1 MKNKRALFIALATIM
16 ASGVMTAFSGCDLL
30 GGGNDSGSGNSA
42 TNANISVRSANTS
55 TKFKADQ
62 TTEGDKAY
70 KLEYNMV
77 KNENEGYQLL
87 ISADAD
93 VDSYYLTKADL
104 KNGNNVISSENI
116 DVYMQRYSTVSTGR
130 DLTIYGAGEYPD
142 ALIPIDAAKAA
153 GELKIAANRNSALW
167 INVYVPKDTA
177 AGVYTSNFELKVGDK
192 TYEVPVSV
200 TVNDYTLPDTVHA
213 RTSFAWRYEF
223 MGIGE
228 MDYST
233 DMMEKYYDFFLD
245 YRISLEN
252 PVTDNPANDPVE
264 FAQSIDKNW
273 DRITDYT
280 FMPLYGLGPSGN
292 LAGGKWTTLEAQ
304 ILECAALSK
313 PGKNLLEKGMVYFI
327 DEPSLTNVTVMND
340 CLDKLTKYNN
350 DLAATVTK
358 IEEDTTGKFDTFKT
372 IENWQETV
380 LGIRNIIPMNIEHLF
395 KEMDAG
401 NPNAFKFLELTN
413 CYCPVWRNLSAPD
426 WEEKTTILKEQYG
439 IRLWWYGCTDPN
451 APYATYHIADTNLL
465 SSRTINWLQMMYGIE
480 GNLYWDACAY
490 TYYWGAVLNLPCD
503 LYEAPYRT
511 LGEESAPAGDGFLTY
526 PGKKYGLDE
535 PIPSMRLM
543 SIRDGNEEY
552 EMLYALKAELAA
564 MGASESDIQ
573 AELERLCDSMYYNG
587 SMLYADGENGMDFN
601 MLRNELIQMLV
612 DAKDGTNFFVKNIEE
627 KNDYVNVTFSANASE
642 YDVYFGTSKLVASG
656 NVFNVTIPL
665 AADGFYDFKFVNK
678 STGET
683 KIKTKYIAVGVYR
696 LIDFN
701 KVSEVPTSIVMNEGD
716 SCELN
721 SDSNKTSAY
730 SLKLNIN
737 SKITG
742 DEIQDMI
749 YAPNFKIKT
758 ETFGISFE
766 DVVYVHV
773 DFYNLNADAEKVT
786 FLLKSGSKER
796 AYKTVTLQPGLNSV
810 DFVLKG
816 TAFKEIAKV
825 DAMEFRFENK
835 GTVDNNYVHKICID
849 NLYAVVKGE

>member
-1 MKNKRALFIALATIM
+1 MTNKRRGLVLLLAMVM
-16 ASGVMTAFSGCDLL
+16 ASGIMTAFSGCGKEDKKSET
-30 GGGNDSGSGNSA
+30 GTQTSA
-42 TNANISVRSANTS
+42 AVSVRSANTS
-55 TKFKADQ
+55 TKFKVDE
-62 TTEGDKAY
+62 TEAGDKAY

-77 KNENEGYQLL
+77 KNEYEGYQLL
-87 ISADAD
+87 ISSEKAI
-93 VDSYYLTKADL
+93 DSYYLTKADL
-104 KNGNNVISSENI
+104 KSGDKVISSENI
-116 DVYMQRYSTVSTGR
+116 EVYMQRYSTVTTGR

-142 ALIPIDAAKAA
+142 ALIPIDAAKSA
-153 GELKIAANRNSALW
+153 GELKVEPGRNSALW
-167 INVYVPKDTA
+167 INVYVPKETA
-177 AGVYTSNFELKVGDK
+177 AGVYTANFTLKVGED
-192 TYEVPVSV
+192 TYDVPVSV
-200 TVNDYTLPDTVHA
+200 TVNDYTLPDTVNA
-213 RTSFAWRYEF
+213 RTSFSWRYNY

-228 MDYST
+228 MDFST

-264 FAQSIDKNW
+264 FAQAIDKNW

-292 LAGGKWTTLEAQ
+292 MAGGKWTTAEAQ
-304 ILECAALSK
+304 VLECAALSK
-313 PGKNLLEKGMVYFI
+313 PGRNLLEKGMFYFI
-327 DEPSLTNVTVMND
+327 DEPTLTDSTVMND
-340 CLDKLTKYNN
+340 CLDKLTKLKN
-350 DLAATVTK
+350 DLEATVKK

-380 LGIRNIIPMNIEHLF
+380 LDIRNIIPMNIENLF

-401 NPNAFKFLELTN
+401 NPNAFRFIELSN

-439 IRLWWYGCTDPN
+439 ITLWWYGCTDPN

-465 SSRTINWLQMMYGIE
+465 SARTINWLQMMYGIE

-490 TYYWGAVLNLPCD
+490 TYYWGAVLDLPCD

-573 AELERLCDSMYYNG
+573 AEIERLCDSMYYNG

-601 MLRNELIQMLV
+601 MIRNELIQMLV
-612 DAKDGTNFFVKNIEE
+612 EAKDGTNFYIKNIEE
-627 KNDYVNVTFSANASE
+627 KGEYVDVTFCANAAE
-642 YDVYFGTSKLVASG
+642 YDVYFGTTKLAASE
-656 NVFNVTIPL
+656 NVFNVILPV
-665 AADGFYDFKFVNK
+665 ASNGFYDFKFVNK
-678 STGET
+678 STGAT

-696 LIDFN
+696 LMDFN
-701 KVSEVPTSIVMNEGD
+701 TLKDVPENIVLNEGD
-716 SCELN
+716 TCVIN
-721 SDSNKTSAY
+721 SDDNKTSAY
-730 SLKLNIN
+730 NLKLNIN

-749 YAPNFKIKT
+749 YTPGFKINT
-758 ETFGISFE
+758 QSFGVSFE

-773 DFYNLNADAEKVT
+773 DFYNLNADADNVT
-786 FLLKSGSKER
+786 FLLRSGSKTR
-796 AYKTVTLQPGLNSV
+796 AYKTVALQPGLNSV

-816 TAFKEIAKV
+816 TAFSEIASV
-825 DAMEFRFENK
+825 DAIEFRFDNK
-835 GTVDNNYVHKICID
+835 GSVEANYVHKICID